1 MSTWIHV
8 YGWRQGAAGQGG
20 KRGCVCGK
28 GKETGIGTE
37 GASGSVVSVGM
48 YEAVNDGLGDL
59 MWCMVGHV
67 GGRLYLM
74 SVGLRRVYRGEGVK
88 VKD

>member
-37 GASGSVVSVGM
+37 GASGSVVSVGI
-48 YEAVNDGLGDL
+48 YEAVNDGLGDFY
-59 MWCMVGHV
+59 VV
-67 GGRLYLM
+67 YGGPCRRAAL
-74 SVGLRRVYRGEGVK
+74 SNVRRVA
-88 VKD
+88 

>member
-1 MSTWIHV
+1 
-8 YGWRQGAAGQGG
+8 
-20 KRGCVCGK
+20 
-28 GKETGIGTE
+28 
-37 GASGSVVSVGM
+37 
-48 YEAVNDGLGDL
+48 